1 MLCTI
6 KTLAALLLV
15 LGLGGELAAQD
26 AWPAYSTGLPGPHD
40 IARGPGFYFAWW
52 KLLLLVAVVWA
63 WVKSADWVSRD
74 TLELSDAT
82 GMPAQVWNP
91 VMVFS
96 FFIAFLLAATIPVF
110 FAGWAVA
117 LLSFV
122 GPFAAYVVLRNGKV
136 TDDKKVFTPA
146 HLKNWFANLGKRQ
159 PKAREVKHAWQMGPP
174 VEFTVVG
181 PLQMENQQALIEA
194 RQSPAFVAVKF
205 LLADALA
212 QRADKIMLE
221 FTATEVAVRYQIDGQ
236 WHNAAPKVHA
246 KHALDRQLGD
256 AMLAVVKRLCH
267 LNMQE
272 RRARQEGKL
281 KLEYEGHKYDAALL
295 SQGTQTGERTVLSF
309 TLITKH
315 VRSLEE
321 LGMRDKQREQL
332 NELIGPEHHGVVV
345 FAALPGDG
353 LSTTWQSSLKGTDR
367 LMRDFITVEQVGKH
381 EPDVE
386 NVDVQKYDPAKG
398 ESLEKLIPNLIRK
411 QPEVICIP
419 EIASG
424 EALEKLCQWIK
435 EEDKLSLVGIRG
447 KDAADT
453 ILRLLA
459 LKTPPDVLAPVL
471 KGIVYTRLIR
481 RLCETCREAYQ
492 PDAALLQKLGIPA
505 GRVQML
511 YREKQ
516 PPQPGQEKKRGQPEI
531 CPACRG
537 LGYKGR
543 IAIFEFLVLDDKL
556 RQALAKQPKVEIIK
570 QLAKAAGNRSLQEE
584 GILLVALGTTS
595 LAELQRV
602 LKQ

>member
-1 MLCTI
+1 
-6 KTLAALLLV
+6 
-15 LGLGGELAAQD
+15 
-26 AWPAYSTGLPGPHD
+26 
-40 IARGPGFYFAWW
+40 
-52 KLLLLVAVVWA
+52 
-63 WVKSADWVSRD
+63 
-74 TLELSDAT
+74 
-82 GMPAQVWNP
+82 
-91 VMVFS
+91 
-96 FFIAFLLAATIPVF
+96 
-110 FAGWAVA
+110 
-117 LLSFV
+117 
-122 GPFAAYVVLRNGKV
+122 
-136 TDDKKVFTPA
+136 
-146 HLKNWFANLGKRQ
+146 
-159 PKAREVKHAWQMGPP
+159 
-174 VEFTVVG
+174 
-181 PLQMENQQALIEA
+181 
-194 RQSPAFVAVKF
+194 
-205 LLADALA
+205 
-212 QRADKIMLE
+212 
-221 FTATEVAVRYQIDGQ
+221 
-236 WHNAAPKVHA
+236 
-246 KHALDRQLGD
+246 
-256 AMLAVVKRLCH
+256 
-267 LNMQE
+267 
-272 RRARQEGKL
+272 
-281 KLEYEGHKYDAALL
+281 
-295 SQGTQTGERTVLSF
+295 VLSF

-315 VRSLEE
+315 VRTLEE

-447 KDAADT
+447 KDAADA

-471 KGIVYTRLIR
+471 KGIVYTRLVR

-492 PDAALLQKLGIPA
+492 PDPALLQKLGIPA

-531 CPACRG
+531 CPVCRG

-570 QLAKAAGNRSLQEE
+570 QLAKAAGNRSLLEE

-595 LAELQRV
+595 LAEVQRV